1 MPFINKPLCFNTAL
15 FRFNEEIYKT
25 LTNIIESGQVQTE
38 VVRKFTGSTGI
49 GIYPS
54 ATGVTDCVELDCI
67 GLGGGGGAN
76 FIDRVEGNWQNMK
89 LKLVLQHKA

>member
-15 FRFNEEIYKT
+15 CRFNEAIYKT
-25 LTNIIESGQVQTE
+25 LTNVMGIRQEQTE
-38 VVRKFTGSTGI
+38 VVRKFTGSPGL

-67 GLGGGGGAN
+67 GLGGKILLLGSKVTG
-76 FIDRVEGNWQNMK
+76 RT
-89 LKLVLQHKA
+89 